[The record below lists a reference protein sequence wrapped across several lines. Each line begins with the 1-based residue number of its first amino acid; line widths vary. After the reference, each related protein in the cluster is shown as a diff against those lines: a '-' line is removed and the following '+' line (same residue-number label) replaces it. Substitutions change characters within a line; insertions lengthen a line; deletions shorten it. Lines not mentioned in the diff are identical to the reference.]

1 MQNFR
6 PGIQRSKKI
15 FIAFTA
21 IFISTIVSAQV
32 TEKTAVLLLNDSAI
46 KEGHVGVSIYDPVTK
61 TYLYNYNAEKY
72 FTPSSNQKIFT
83 LYAGLKYLP
92 DSILSATIY
101 QTEDYCFVVPNGDP
115 TFLNP
120 EFDYQPL
127 VEILKNTKKRIVVTD
142 NYWQENALGKG
153 WMWDDYT
160 DEFSAERSAMPVFG
174 NVVSIS
180 GSKTN
185 AKVVPA
191 FFADMINW
199 NAARENFITD
209 TQTHRDPN
217 LNLFYINSSTVSQH
231 AYPFLTRNGK
241 TNIDIL
247 KDVLGKDIEYN
258 SRPITANISPDST
271 LQVYSYPKEK
281 LFKTMMERSD
291 NFFAEQ
297 TLLMVSKAVLGK
309 MNDEAIV
316 NKLLATDLKD
326 IPQKPQWEDGC
337 GLSRYDLCTPQSLV
351 FILEKLQSEFGL
363 DKMKTIFP
371 TGGEGTIKNY
381 YREIS
386 GKIFA
391 KTGTMSDNSAFS
403 GYLITKQNKVLIF
416 SVMANNYQKGGRAI
430 RLAIERFLVDVQ
442 KGN

>member
-1 MQNFR
+1 M
-6 PGIQRSKKI
+6 
-15 FIAFTA
+15 
-21 IFISTIVSAQV
+21 
-32 TEKTAVLLLNDSAI
+32 
-46 KEGHVGVSIYDPVTK
+46 SIYDPATK

-127 VEILKNTKKRIVVTD
+127 VQILKNTDKRIVVTD
-142 NYWQENALGKG
+142 NYWQDNALGKG

-180 GSKTN
+180 GNKTN
-185 AKVVPA
+185 PKVIPA
-191 FFADMINW
+191 FFADMISW

-217 LNLFYINSSTVSQH
+217 LNLFYTNSSTVSQH
-231 AYPFLTRNGK
+231 AYPFLTRNGN

-247 KDVLGKDIEYN
+247 KNYLRKDIGYN
-258 SRPITANISPDST
+258 SQPVPANISSDST
-271 LQVYSYPKEK
+271 IQVYSYPKGK

-297 TLLMVSKAVLGK
+297 ILLMVSKAVLGK
-309 MNDEAIV
+309 MKDEAIV
-316 NKLLATDLKD
+316 NKLLATDLQD
-326 IPQKPQWEDGC
+326 IPQTPQWVDGC
-337 GLSRYDLCTPQSLV
+337 GLSRYNLCTPQSLV
-351 FILEKLQSEFGL
+351 FILQKMQEEFGME
-363 DKMKTIFP
+363 KMKTIFP

-381 YREIS
+381 YREIA

-403 GYLITKQNKVLIF
+403 GYLYTRQNKLLVF
-416 SVMANNYQKGGRAI
+416 SIMANNYQKGGRAI
-430 RLAIERFLVDVQ
+430 RLAIERFLIGLQ
-442 KGN
+442 REN

>member
-1 MQNFR
+1 MQNSR
-6 PGIQRSKKI
+6 PILKHLKKI
-15 FIAFTA
+15 FVSFTA
-21 IFISTIVSAQV
+21 ILITTIVSAQV
-32 TEKTAVLLLNDSAI
+32 TEKTAALLLNDSAI
-46 KEGHVGVSIYDPVTK
+46 KEGHVGVSIYDPASK
-61 TYLYNYNAEKY
+61 TYLYNYNADKY

-83 LYAGLKYLP
+83 LYAGLKYLA
-92 DSILSATIY
+92 DSLLSATIY
-101 QTEDYCFVVPNGDP
+101 QAKDYCFVVPNGDP
-115 TFLNP
+115 TFLNL

-127 VEILKNTKKRIVVTD
+127 IQILKTTNKKIVIID
-142 NYWQENALGKG
+142 NYWQDNALGKG

-160 DEFSAERSAMPVFG
+160 DEFSAERSALPVFG
-174 NVVSIS
+174 NVVSIG
-180 GSKTN
+180 GSKT
-185 AKVVPA
+185 KPRVIPS
-191 FFADMINW
+191 FFTDMINW
-199 NAARENFITD
+199 NANLDNFNTD
-209 TQTHRDPN
+209 SETHRDLN
-217 LNLFYINSSTVSQH
+217 FNLFYTNNTTVQQH
-231 AYPFLTRNGK
+231 SYPFLTRDGK

-258 SRPITANISPDST
+258 SKPIPSNIGSDST

-297 TLLMVSKAVLGK
+297 TLLMVSKVLLGK

-326 IPQKPQWEDGC
+326 IPQKPQWVDGC

-351 FILEKLQSEFGL
+351 FILEKLQNEFGME
-363 DKMKTIFP
+363 KMKTIFP

-381 YREIS
+381 YREIT

-430 RLAIERFLVDVQ
+430 RLAIERFLIGVQ
-442 KGN
+442 REN